1 MSPKPTVAA
10 VMTLNRFA
18 LNLRQSSS
26 HPGPRN
32 PSCTRGFASMIGS
45 GNAGPIRESIYPEY
59 GMTTFS
65 ERRLDD
71 QFMADLDR
79 IAAWLVLRGVRRQNR
94 FQLYR
99 QNIAWLHAHDLD
111 EDRARVHAD
120 FEKRGRVTE
129 VLSTFV
135 ETIEM
140 VETISTLM
148 EAQITVPVELLR
160 RAFSGPLDT
169 FREDAGSN
177 QARNAMFELTMGA
190 MGARCGL
197 SPVLSI
203 ANPDVQF
210 DFENRRVS
218 VECKRVIS
226 ESKVL
231 ERIEEGI
238 EQLTKSVRPGT
249 DDVGIVA
256 ISLAKLFNPGDR
268 IAVVPEG
275 AHPNAMF
282 SQELYQLLHRAEPVL
297 ARLTEPPV
305 TAILFY
311 LSSPCYVSGAG
322 YTRASCG
329 TIFPM
334 NLDEQRFLSRL
345 ASNLIA

>member
-1 MSPKPTVAA
+1 VQERKLAFQV
-10 VMTLNRFA
+10 
-18 LNLRQSSS
+18 
-26 HPGPRN
+26 
-32 PSCTRGFASMIGS
+32 
-45 GNAGPIRESIYPEY
+45 YPEY
-59 GMTTFS
+59 GMTTLS
-65 ERRLDD
+65 RRQLDD
-71 QFMADLDR
+71 QFMAELDR
-79 IAAWLVLRGVRRQNR
+79 IAAWLVKQGIRRHNR

-99 QNIAWLHAHDLD
+99 QNIVWLQAHDS
-111 EDRARVHAD
+111 EPDRARVHAD
-120 FEKRGRVTE
+120 FEKRGRMTE

-140 VETISTLM
+140 VETVPTLM
-148 EAQITVPVELLR
+148 DAGVAVPVDLLR
-160 RAFSGPLDT
+160 KAFSGPLDT
-169 FREDAGSN
+169 FSEDARSN

-190 MGARCGL
+190 MSARRGL
-197 SPVLSI
+197 HPVMSA

-210 DFENRRVS
+210 QFENRRVS
-218 VECKRVIS
+218 MECKRVIS

-238 EQLTKSVRPGT
+238 EQLAKSVRSGT

-256 ISLAKLFNPGDR
+256 VSLAKLFNPGDR

-275 AHPNAMF
+275 THPHDLL
-282 SQELYQLLHRAEPVL
+282 SQELHQLLRRAEPAL
-297 ARLTEPPV
+297 ARLTRPAV

-311 LSSPCYVSGAG
+311 LSSPCYVPGAG

-329 TIFPM
+329 TVFPM